1 MEIPEMNKCLSKF
14 YVSARKKDGSNYK
27 KTSLMSIRAAL
38 DRHLR
43 SEPHNKTYS
52 ICDAVVFN
60 EANKTLHAYLGH
72 LVGSGKI
79 AGTVHKNPLTAEAV
93 QQLFEKGELTS
104 AETSNPR
111 GLLQTVWFYIS
122 LYFGKRGREN
132 QSVLKKSMLQL
143 CITSDGDEYFEL
155 NKDEPG
161 TVLSSKNHTGGL
173 EGTEDHSDGKIFA
186 ITNSPRCPVKTIKTY
201 LSHLNPNT
209 DRLFQRPKDLTAKF
223 NPNQAIIWYEQ
234 KALGH
239 NTLDNMLRNM
249 SERAGI
255 LPYYTNHS
263 LRATTVTILSSNNVE
278 TRKIKAVTGHRSATS
293 IESYCERPTLNQFKH
308 VINAQ
313 SFCSW
318 RKKHNND
325 LIFVR
330 FFINRPYNSFCST
343 KPSTC

>member
-1 MEIPEMNKCLSKF
+1 M
-14 YVSARKKDGSNYK
+14 
-27 KTSLMSIRAAL
+27 
-38 DRHLR
+38 LR
-43 SEPHNKTYS
+43 
-52 ICDAVVFN
+52 
-60 EANKTLHAYLGH
+60 
-72 LVGSGKI
+72 
-79 AGTVHKNPLTAEAV
+79 
-93 QQLFEKGELTS
+93 
-104 AETSNPR
+104 
-111 GLLQTVWFYIS
+111 
-122 LYFGKRGREN
+122 
-132 QSVLKKSMLQL
+132 L

-155 NKDEPG
+155 NRDEPG
-161 TVLSSKNHTGGL
+161 TALSSKNHTGGL
-173 EGTEDHSDGKIFA
+173 EGTEDHLDGKIFA
-186 ITNSPRCPVKTIKTY
+186 ITNSPRCLVKIIKTY

-223 NPNQAIIWYEQ
+223 NPNQAIIWYQQ

-278 TRKIKAVTGHRSATS
+278 TRKIKAVTGPQKRHKHRKLLRKTNFES
-293 IESYCERPTLNQFKH
+293 IQTY

-313 SFCSW
+313 SFCSCR
-318 RKKHNND
+318 RKHSND

-330 FFINRPYNSFCST
+330 FFINRPYNSSCST